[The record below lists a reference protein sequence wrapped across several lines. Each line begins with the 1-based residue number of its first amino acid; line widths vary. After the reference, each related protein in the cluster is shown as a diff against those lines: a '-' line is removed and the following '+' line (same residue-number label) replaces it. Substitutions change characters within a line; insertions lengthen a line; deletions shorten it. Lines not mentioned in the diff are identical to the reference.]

1 MKLYVCSTLKMDDAD
16 LRWYAERN
24 AKLAE
29 DLPPTEFVDKI
40 KNGEKIVIQFPDGT
54 TTSYE
59 MIADN

>member
-1 MKLYVCSTLKMDDAD
+1 MKLYVCSTLEMDDAD

-24 AKLAE
+24 AERAK